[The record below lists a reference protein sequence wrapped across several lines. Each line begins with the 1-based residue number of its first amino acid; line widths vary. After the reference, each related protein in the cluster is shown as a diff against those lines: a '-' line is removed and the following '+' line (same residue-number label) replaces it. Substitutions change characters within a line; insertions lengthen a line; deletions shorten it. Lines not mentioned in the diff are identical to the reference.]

1 MPYHQGTTPDSSSV
15 SAEPVVLSAQE
26 QALVAA
32 FEAGIKSLA
41 AWAQLYV
48 DRAAAF
54 EHETATPSGAK
65 SGPPEDPTADAL
77 DFDLVAQAR
86 IDDFHA
92 QVKAIDA
99 LVVGANLLPISFA
112 SGSPAA
118 PVARAVIAEIFALG
132 EGPQDSGEELES
144 LLAQISNTIEEIEAL
159 DLIDRTDLVA
169 SDTYAAAC
177 LLGAHLARGT
187 REYNDPFF
195 LPPWGQATFNVS
207 VFAATLVNVLAARLA
222 SSRGVRSEVFYGAN
236 PETVSK
242 LLTVVKAAYAV
253 LDADDRNLI
262 GGFDT
267 VSRVIESSLAAMN
280 WLTALN
286 RADCHRLA
294 PQIGDAFLA
303 GLAGE
308 PFERRE
314 EPSETG
320 RILLRSAQKLGR
332 ELSEVNALPPES
344 PLLFSVRVEP
354 RGSKL
359 PN

>member
-1 MPYHQGTTPDSSSV
+1 MPHHQGAPPDSNAATS
-15 SAEPVVLSAQE
+15 EPIALSTQE
-26 QALVAA
+26 QALIAA
-32 FEAGIKSLA
+32 MEAGIKSLA

-48 DRAAAF
+48 DRTAAF
-54 EHETATPSGAK
+54 EHEPVEPAGTTSSPGA
-65 SGPPEDPTADAL
+65 PDADPG

-86 IDDFHA
+86 IDDFGA
-92 QVKAIDA
+92 CVKDIDA
-99 LVVGANLLPISFA
+99 LVVGANLLPISFVA
-112 SGSPAA
+112 GSPAA
-118 PVARAVIAEIFALG
+118 PVARAIIAEIFALG
-132 EGPQDSGEELES
+132 AGPQDAGEELEA
-144 LLAQISNTIEEIEAL
+144 LLSQISDTIEEIEDL
-159 DLIDRTDLVA
+159 DLVDRTALVA
-169 SDTYAAAC
+169 SDAYAAAC

-187 REYNDPFF
+187 SEYNDPFF
-195 LPPWGQATFNVS
+195 LPPWSQATLNAS
-207 VFAATLVNVLAARLA
+207 IFAVTLVNALASRLA

-242 LLTVVKAAYAV
+242 LLAVVKATYAV

-267 VSRVIESSLAAMN
+267 VSRVIEASLAAMN
-280 WLTALN
+280 WLTELT

-308 PFERRE
+308 PFEQQR
-314 EPSETG
+314 EPSATG

-332 ELSEVNALPPES
+332 EFSDANAAPPEG